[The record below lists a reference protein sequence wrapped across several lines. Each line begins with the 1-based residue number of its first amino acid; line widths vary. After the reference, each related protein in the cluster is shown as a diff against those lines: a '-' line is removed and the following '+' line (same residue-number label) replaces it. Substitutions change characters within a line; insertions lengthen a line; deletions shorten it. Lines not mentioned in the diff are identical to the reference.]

1 MSIKNMLTAALF
13 KRDDAGRTVM
23 YPNGAMGRGY
33 IVPDAATEERMRRR
47 VLWLVVG
54 SGLFGGI
61 GMQFLIIFYGQV
73 TSWGGEPWAIAIG
86 ALAAF
91 ATGYRLAVRS
101 MVRGMTPS
109 GQRMGTMEAFR
120 RQAEVMPRWYLWFI
134 AVFAPLAVV
143 GSAIWL
149 LMDSSMSSRI
159 IGVIG
164 IALFGLIT
172 VQAIHGLRH
181 RAQLAAPRT

>member
-33 IVPDAATEERMRRR
+33 VVPDTATEERMRRR
-47 VLWLVVG
+47 FLWLIVG

-73 TSWGGEPWAIAIG
+73 ASWGGKPWAIAIG
-86 ALAAF
+86 ALVAF
-91 ATGYRLAVRS
+91 AVGYRLAVRG
-101 MVRGMTPS
+101 MVRGMTLS
-109 GQRMGTMEAFR
+109 AQRMGMVEAFR

-134 AVFAPLAVV
+134 AVYAPLAVV
-143 GSAIWL
+143 GCAIWM
-149 LMDSSMSSRI
+149 LMDGSMLSR
-159 IGVIG
+159 VIG
-164 IALFGLIT
+164 ATGILLFSVVSIQATQGLK
-172 VQAIHGLRH
+172 H